1 MEKRTKPTSDDD
13 AVLAVVAKLVE
24 ALDHAF
30 PASHDLE
37 LRRDALRL
45 GRELLRGT
53 KYGEKT

>member
-1 MEKRTKPTSDDD
+1 MERRTKPTSDDD
-13 AVLAVVAKLVE
+13 AVLGVVAKLVE
-24 ALDHAF
+24 ALYRAF

-45 GRELLRGT
+45 GRELLQGT